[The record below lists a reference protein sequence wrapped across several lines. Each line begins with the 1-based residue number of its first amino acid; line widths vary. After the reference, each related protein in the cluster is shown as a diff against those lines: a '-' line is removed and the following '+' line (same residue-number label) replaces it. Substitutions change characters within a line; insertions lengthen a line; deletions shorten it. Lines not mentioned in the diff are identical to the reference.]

1 MREKKS
7 FFPGITLIAVGVWLL
22 SQRLTVLNDNWDHV
36 YPFLLLVCS
45 ALFFIDAIRRDHSG
59 SLFWGTGLGLIGG
72 YTGLRNFGM
81 INALDEG
88 QYWPL
93 LLVAIGASFV
103 IRGLARKD

>member
-7 FFPGITLIAVGVWLL
+7 FFPGIALIAVGFWLL
-22 SQRLTVLNDNWDHV
+22 SQRLPILIDNWDRL
-36 YPFLLLVCS
+36 YPFLFLVCS
-45 ALFFIDAIRRDHSG
+45 ALFFIDAIRRDRSG

-72 YTGLRNFGM
+72 YTGLRNYGI
-81 INALDEG
+81 INPVDES

-103 IRGLARKD
+103 IRGLTRKE